1 MYYAYGI
8 IWANSE
14 DVELLKSA
22 FKQEQLSL
30 VVEGGLG
37 LICTEI
43 NDDSMTMAT
52 RESMSRYTTVL
63 CQVIKRTSVV
73 PLRFGTV
80 FNQEEEIIKVLRREK
95 KNYLKLLRHLENKI
109 EVELKVW
116 WKKESFQE
124 TMMKNKRLV
133 RWKKALERGEGQG
146 YDVVEFGKA
155 IMETADYERKEIE
168 KNFLAALRPLAVEWV
183 VKDPMDEFQAFDG
196 VYLVDRQKEEEFD
209 QAVGKLYEKCSE
221 TMIFKYTGP
230 WAPHHFVNGK

>member
-52 RESMSRYTTVL
+52 RESMSRYTAVL